1 MRMADILDRK
11 RNGETLTRQEIE
23 YFVNGYTKAQIPDY
37 QASALLMAICIR
49 GMTDAETADL
59 TDCMARSGAQMDLSA
74 IDGITADKHSTGG
87 VGDKTTLVVV
97 PVCAAAGLKMAK
109 MSGRGLGHTGGTIDK
124 LESIPGFRTDLSM
137 EAFFEQVN
145 RIGLAITG
153 QTAELAPAD
162 QKLYALR
169 DASGTVSSADCLQY
183 YVQKTRR
190 RRAKHRIG
198 RKMRQR
204 RADAFGIGRAAFGK
218 TNGGDRQT
226 LRPKR
231 HGGHHRYGR
240 AFGNAYRQRP
250 GGHGGLR
257 GFKGAGR
264 PRSAHPLPDFE
275 RAPDCHEPAK
285 IAGRS
290 FCDRRTGAHERRG
303 VPKVV
308 GNGRL
313 SGRGRRCVGAGI
325 LLLTGEMHQ
334 NGLLP
339 AKRVYRAY
347 ARKARRGVRVAA
359 GRGSGDESGS
369 HRPRGR
375 PDLNQKDRRAHRAR
389 RTACHAFRG
398 RRRSTAGG
406 RSTVFGVPDVLPAAA
421 RKAAADFR
429 YDFLKTNARPFVG
442 YP

>member
-169 DASGTVSSADCLQY
+169 DASGTVSSIPLIASSIMSKKLAAGAQNIALDVKCGSGALMPLESDARHLAKQMVEIGKRCGRNVTAVITDMDAPLGTHIGNALEVTEACAVLKGRGDRDLRTLCLILSAHLIAMSL
-183 YVQKTRR
+183 QKS
-190 RRAKHRIG
+190 
-198 RKMRQR
+198 QEE
-204 RADAFGIGRAAFGK
+204 AFAIAEQALMSGAAFQK
-218 TNGGDRQT
+218 LWEMVVCQGGDAAVLEQESCFLQAKCT
-226 LRPKR
+226 KTVFSPQSGYIAHTHAKR
-231 HGGHHRYGR
+231 VGEC
-240 AFGNAYRQRP
+240 AS
-250 GGHGGLR
+250 LL
-257 GFKGAGR
+257 GAGR
-264 PRSAHPLPDFE
+264 ETKADRID
-275 RAPDCHEPAK
+275 PA
-285 IAGRS
+285 AGLILTKK
-290 FCDRRTGAHERRG
+290 TGAHIER
-303 VPKVV
+303 
-308 GNGRL
+308 
-313 SGRGRRCVGAGI
+313 
-325 LLLTGEMHQ
+325 GEP
-334 NGLLP
+334 LATL
-339 AKRVYRAY
+339 
-347 ARKARRGVRVAA
+347 
-359 GRGSGDESGS
+359 
-369 HRPRGR
+369 
-375 PDLNQKDRRAHRAR
+375 
-389 RTACHAFRG
+389 F
-398 RRRSTAGG
+398 
-406 RSTVFGVPDVLPAAA
+406 
-421 RKAAADFR
+421 AADEDR
-429 YDFLKTNARPFVG
+429 LQAGEARFLASLTFSPQPPEKRPLIFDTIS
-442 YP
+442 